1 MIDMLKKIET
11 KENLTVQKKKNLK
24 ERCQRCG
31 KGSTV
36 TDPETGEL
44 FCSKCGYVMSER
56 IENSGPE
63 WRSFADDSGSKG
75 RTGDKVS
82 LSRHDM
88 GLSTKIDP
96 SNKDATGKALSTPMK
111 ITIGRLRIWD
121 SRSQSK
127 PADRSAKIAF
137 SELHKLKDKLSI
149 SDAVVEKTA
158 YLYRKALEKK
168 LVRGR
173 SISAMLGA
181 ALYAACREADTTRT
195 LKDFSEVMNIKK
207 GDLAVC
213 YRKLVNEL
221 GLKIPVVDSVQCVP
235 RISSRIGMSEKTKRM
250 GIEIIRKANSERVS
264 EGKNPMSIAAT
275 ALYLA
280 SVVNGETYSQ
290 KDIAQAANITEVT
303 IRNRI
308 RDLKKFSSVYK

>member
-1 MIDMLKKIET
+1 M
-11 KENLTVQKKKNLK
+11 VQKKKNFK

-31 KGSTV
+31 KGTTV
-36 TDPETGEL
+36 TDSETGEL
-44 FCSKCGYVMSER
+44 ICGKCGYVMSER
-56 IENSGPE
+56 TENSGPE
-63 WRSFADDSGSKG
+63 WRSFFDDSSSKG

-88 GLSTKIDP
+88 GLATIIDP
-96 SNKDATGKALSTPMK
+96 ANKDATGKALSTSMK
-111 ITIGRLRIWD
+111 MTIGRLRLWD

-127 PADRSAKIAF
+127 PADKNTKIAF
-137 SELHKLKDKLSI
+137 SELHKIKDKLSI

-158 YLYRKALEKK
+158 YLYRKALERK
-168 LVRGR
+168 LPRGR
-173 SISAMLGA
+173 SISAMLGS
-181 ALYAACREADTTRT
+181 ALYAACREAGTTRT
-195 LKDFSEVMNIKK
+195 LKDISEVMNIKK
-207 GDLAVC
+207 GDLAAC
-213 YRKLVNEL
+213 YRLLVNEL

-235 RISSRIGMSEKTKRM
+235 RISSKIGMSEKTKRM
-250 GIEIIRKANSERVS
+250 GIEIIRKANSEKIS
-264 EGKNPMSIAAT
+264 EGKNPMTIAAT

-280 SVVNGETYSQ
+280 SVANGETVTQ